1 MIILKTSVKKLE
13 LRMVQLLYKI
23 SQNVRKLYEEY
34 EQKPINEIYTKLA
47 LIKIM
52 FGLLR
57 PWSPRASSPRDLASS
72 HDIFIFHILHIF
84 IIFCPNLDLN
94 LFEPFKTSRFRFPK
108 VNGMALTNLPHGVL
122 RPLFKFW
129 KIEFLP
135 KKVKKNHVFPA

>member
-1 MIILKTSVKKLE
+1 
-13 LRMVQLLYKI
+13 MVQLLYKI

-72 HDIFIFHILHIF
+72 HDIFYFSHSSHFYNFLSK
-84 IIFCPNLDLN
+84 PR
-94 LFEPFKTSRFRFPK
+94 FEPF
-108 VNGMALTNLPHGVL
+108 
-122 RPLFKFW
+122 
-129 KIEFLP
+129 
-135 KKVKKNHVFPA
+135 